1 MSKPQ
6 PKDQVLYD
14 KIKKEMNT
22 KYKPSAYRSGLLVK
36 KYKEEYLKKHKNSDA
51 YTGNRNNSNLKRW
64 FDEKWMNQNGKV
76 GYQKKDDVYRPTIR
90 INNKTPTTFNELTKS
105 QIIRAKKEKEKT
117 GKVKKFIK

>member
-1 MSKPQ
+1 
-6 PKDQVLYD
+6 
-14 KIKKEMNT
+14 
-22 KYKPSAYRSGLLVK
+22 
-36 KYKEEYLKKHKNSDA
+36 
-51 YTGNRNNSNLKRW
+51 
-64 FDEKWMNQNGKV
+64 MNQNRKV